1 MSAGYVAA
9 QHDRMLAGL
18 VKDCY
23 VVAVDLAA
31 SPPVCRVS
39 DGEWVSGWVR
49 WHSIAAGKARHW
61 RAPSLNEQGTLISA
75 SGDVAQGT
83 FIPGLYGNGG
93 PPPDNRDH
101 VEVWRFEDGGSL
113 IYDWQA
119 NSYSITLPSG
129 TVTIKVGSLAGDA
142 TPLPEAV
149 QPFPHLLIVQPLD
162 PNAQPYYF
170 NLDTA
175 AFDELRRS
183 TEFRWA
189 SQERLTRRPAQQAVG
204 IGEEKITLKGAIFPG
219 FKGGLKQLDTLRS
232 LCSQLKPLTL
242 TTGYGDVL
250 GTWCLKNVEEEQTA
264 LLQGGIPRKQAF
276 TLEFAR
282 YGDDLQNV

>member
-1 MSAGYVAA
+1 MAYMEQLQSGLKNLAAAGETGRRSLDGMMGPVNGAISEISGAASELEGIPIVGPAVGAKLQRVMRSVNAA
-9 QHDRMLAGL
+9 QAKVGQ
-18 VKDCY
+18 
-23 VVAVDLAA
+23 VVATYNKATRAVSQIDERMGELKEQAGRA
-31 SPPVCRVS
+31 STA
-39 DGEWVSGWVR
+39 
-49 WHSIAAGKARHW
+49 INKIAGKV
-61 RAPSLNEQGTLISA
+61 SLSLANIVPT
-75 SGDVAQGT
+75 
-83 FIPGLYGNGG
+83 
-93 PPPDNRDH
+93 
-101 VEVWRFEDGGSL
+101 GSL
-113 IYDWQA
+113 
-119 NSYSITLPSG
+119 S
-129 TVTIKVGSLAGDA
+129 GDA

-219 FKGGLKQLDTLRS
+219 FKGGIKQLDTLRS
-232 LCSQLKPLTL
+232 LGSQLRPLTL

-250 GTWCLKNVEEEQTA
+250 GTWCLKNVEEEQSA

-276 TLEFAR
+276 TLEFVR